1 MICLLVTVL
10 PALRMGQRSQS
21 EPASSE
27 EVRLEAL
34 LEELAADA
42 SNQAVMAE
50 LYELIRVPV
59 YSYALSLV
67 KNPYDAED
75 ILHDTLI
82 SVHDA
87 AGHYRA
93 DGKPMAWIITIA
105 KNHGYGR
112 LRRQKH
118 LADVP
123 EEVWDSYLE
132 GNDGVS
138 ADDRILLDQCLNVLS
153 ATERE
158 IVVMHAVAGMK
169 HRQIAAVLELPLSTV
184 LSKYNRALRKIRKNI
199 QID

>member
-10 PALRMGQRSQS
+10 PALRMGQRSES
-21 EPASSE
+21 EPTSSE

-34 LEELAADA
+34 LAEMAADA

-82 SVHDA
+82 SIHDA

-118 LADVP
+118 MADVP
-123 EEVWDSYLE
+123 EEMWDSYLE
-132 GNDGVS
+132 GNDRVS
-138 ADDRILLDQCLNVLS
+138 VDDRILLDQCLNVLS
-153 ATERE
+153 ATERQ
-158 IVVMHAVAGMK
+158 IVVMHAVTGMK

-184 LSKYNRALRKIRKNI
+184 LSKYNRALRKIRKNM